1 MGRVKRMQ
9 IKLRNGKPLIKC
21 RFVGFFIIDKVL
33 RVYKYIRVTWTSLKQ
48 YKLRFSKLAFKR

>member
-21 RFVGFFIIDKVL
+21 RFVGFISDKVL
-33 RVYKYIRVTWTSLKQ
+33 RVCKYIRLTWTSLKQ
-48 YKLRFSKLAFKR
+48 YKLTFSKLAFKN